1 MGWLSRAIG
10 WLKARAADPGSDAP
24 VTSSATT
31 PSNPFQPASDRL
43 RKTATW
49 LTGTLAAI
57 ATIMLAGSQLS
68 SIGSISFAHDRWRL
82 IAAVLS
88 SLVVVGAVAYSVNIL
103 TKIQMPSEGTLGQIR
118 TAAKDP
124 DSNLARLAA
133 QDSGLRG
140 GRKTLTE
147 FLDEYEKV
155 RGDQR
160 QAERDIRSA
169 VITARNVQTKRAREE
184 ADSALAAAKLR
195 EQDANAN
202 IADMRPYMVTLAQLS
217 SYLSLKETFLAARP
231 RILFAALAAAAF
243 LVLFAWAVNPPKPEA
258 SAVSAIQQTPSAG
271 RLLLTPAGVGQLSN
285 VLGDDCASS
294 AGTQAGVAA
303 IALASVNNV
312 FDVVLI
318 PEGSCTEPVR
328 VMIPLNLGRVVSTT
342 SVPVRGK

>member
-1 MGWLSRAIG
+1 
-10 WLKARAADPGSDAP
+10 
-24 VTSSATT
+24 
-31 PSNPFQPASDRL
+31 
-43 RKTATW
+43 
-49 LTGTLAAI
+49 
-57 ATIMLAGSQLS
+57 MLAGSQLS
-68 SIGSISFAHDRWRL
+68 SIGSISFTHDRWRL
-82 IAAVLS
+82 IAAVFS

-103 TKIQMPSEGTLGQIR
+103 TKIQMPSEATLGQIR
-118 TAAKDP
+118 TAAEDP

-140 GRKTLTE
+140 GRETLLE
-147 FLDEYEKV
+147 LLDEYEKV

-160 QAERDIRSA
+160 QAERDVQSA
-169 VITARNVQTKRAREE
+169 VITVRHAQTKRGREKAE
-184 ADSALAAAKLR
+184 SALAAAKLC
-195 EQDANAN
+195 EKDANAN
-202 IADMRPYMVTLAQLS
+202 VADMRPYVVYLVQYS

-271 RLLLTPAGVGQLSN
+271 RLLLTSAGVNQLSN
-285 VLGDDCASS
+285 VLGHDCALS

-328 VMIPLNLGRVVSTT
+328 VTIPSNLGGVVSAT
-342 SVPVRGK
+342 SVPVQGK